1 MTGAKS
7 TKSGGSRRLRR
18 EARTVEL
25 MIRMYC
31 AATHPPGQG
40 ARHFSPCTDCAALVA
55 YSFERIDACR
65 FGPAKPV
72 CSQCTVH
79 CYRPAMRE
87 QVRAAMR
94 YSGPRMTFRHPY
106 LAVRHLLDRRREPP
120 GAGAPSQTSSP
131 MPAKERMHAIR
142 VVLWVVLAL
151 NVVVA
156 LAKLLYGLFSR
167 SAAMQ
172 ADGISSLFDGVSN
185 VVALIGMSFAARP
198 ADREHPY
205 GHAKFETFTAAVIA
219 IMLGIACYG
228 VARGAVTSLRGHQVT
243 EVTVISFVIMVV
255 TLGVN
260 IGVTTWEARAGRRLG
275 SEVLTADSR
284 HTLSDVAV
292 SIGVIISLILTK
304 VGIAKADGVVAL
316 LVAVVIAYT
325 AFTIIRGVARTL
337 GDAARLPE
345 DEVADV
351 CLAVPGVAGCHSVR
365 TRGSAT
371 QVAADLHVLVDPDT
385 TVQRGHAIAD
395 QVEAALR
402 ANYPHL
408 TDIVVHVEPAEPEDR
423 PAS

>member
-1 MTGAKS
+1 VRAAAKS
-7 TKSGGSRRLRR
+7 TKSAESRRLRR

-31 AATHPPGQG
+31 AASHPPGEG
-40 ARHFSPCTDCAALVA
+40 ASHSPLCPDCAALVD
-55 YSFERIDACR
+55 YSFERIDTCR
-65 FGPAKPV
+65 FGAAKPV

-94 YSGPRMTFRHPY
+94 YSGPRMTYRHPY

-120 GAGAPSQTSSP
+120 AAGAPSQASPP
-131 MPAKERMHAIR
+131 MPATERIRAIR

-156 LAKLLYGLFSR
+156 LAKLLYGLFSK

-172 ADGISSLFDGVSN
+172 ADGISSMFDGVSN

-198 ADREHPY
+198 ADRAHPY

-219 IMLGIACYG
+219 VMLGIACYG
-228 VARGAVTSLRGHQVT
+228 VARGAITSLHGHQAT
-243 EVTVISFVIMVV
+243 EVTVISFAIMVV
-255 TLGVN
+255 TLAVN
-260 IGVTTWEARAGRRLG
+260 IGVTTWEARAGRRLA

-292 SIGVIISLILTK
+292 SIGVIISLVLTK
-304 VGIAKADGVVAL
+304 VGVAKADGVVAL

-325 AFTIIRGVARTL
+325 ALTIIRGVARTL

-345 DEVADV
+345 DDVANV
-351 CLAVPGVAGCHSVR
+351 CLAIPGVVGCHSVR
-365 TRGSAT
+365 TRGSET

-385 TVQRGHAIAD
+385 TVQQGHAIAH
-395 QVEAALR
+395 QVETALR

-408 TDIVVHVEPAEPEDR
+408 TDVVVHVEPADDEGQ
-423 PAS
+423 